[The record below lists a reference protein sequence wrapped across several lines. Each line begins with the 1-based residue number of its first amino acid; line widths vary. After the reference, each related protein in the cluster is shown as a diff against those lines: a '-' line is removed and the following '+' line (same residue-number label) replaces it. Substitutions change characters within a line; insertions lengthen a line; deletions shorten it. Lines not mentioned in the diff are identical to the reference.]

1 MAKKK
6 VDEKP
11 KAKKID
17 EKLSTIELAKKEIIK
32 KYGEVI
38 TMLNEQQEMEIET
51 VSTGSIG
58 LDAALGRGGMAYGRI
73 YEVSGNAG
81 SGKSTLA
88 FSVIAEAQLQDKRCA
103 IIDAEHAVDPVL
115 VKAMGVDGDTCDHIK
130 GLTGDA
136 NLDIAEKLIRTGSYG
151 VVVIDSVTAL
161 IPEAEAEGEISD
173 NFMGLL
179 ARLMSKS
186 CRRFTPLANRTN
198 TLLIFINQFR
208 MEIGRFG
215 DPRKTTGGEA
225 IPFFATGRIAV
236 EGGEYKNS
244 RIIDPGTG
252 LPIGHHMK
260 FEVQKNKL
268 AIPYRK
274 ATIPLIYGQG
284 FDKHWE
290 VANLATDLDILVK
303 KGAWYSYNGQNVAQ
317 GELNMRDYLKENDE
331 LYQEIRAKVKEMVGL
346 ST

>member
-1 MAKKK
+1 MAKSK
-6 VDEKP
+6 
-11 KAKKID
+11 KAK
-17 EKLSTIELAKKEIIK
+17 EELSTFEIAKKEIIK

-38 TMLNEQQEMEIET
+38 SMLSDHEDMEIET

-58 LDAALGRGGMAYGRI
+58 LDAALGRGGMALGRI
-73 YEVSGNAG
+73 YEVSGNTG

-88 FSVIAEAQLQDKRCA
+88 FSVIAEAQKKDMKCA
-103 IIDAEHAVDPVL
+103 IIDAEHAVDPKL
-115 VKAMGVDGDTCDHIK
+115 VREMGVDGDTVQLIQ

-136 NLDIAEKLIRTGSYG
+136 NLDIAEKITKTGDFS

-161 IPEAEAEGEISD
+161 IPEAEAEGDISD

-186 CRRFTPLANRTN
+186 CRRFTPLVNRTN

-208 MEIGRFG
+208 MEIGKFG

-236 EGGEYKNS
+236 EGGEYKSS
-244 RIIDPGTG
+244 RIVNPHTG
-252 LPIGHHMK
+252 LVEGHHMK

-268 AIPYRK
+268 SIPYRT
-274 ATIPLIYGQG
+274 ATIPLMYGKG

-303 KGAWYSYNGQNVAQ
+303 KGAWYSYDDKNVAQ

-331 LYQEIRAKVKEMVGL
+331 FYQEIRSKVLEMVGL
-346 ST
+346 NHE

>member
-6 VDEKP
+6 K
-11 KAKKID
+11 D
-17 EKLSTIELAKKEIIK
+17 EKLDTIALAKKEIIK

-38 TMLNEQQEMEIET
+38 TMLNEEQEMDIET

-88 FSVIAEAQLQDKRCA
+88 FSVIAEAQQQEHRKDKRCA
-103 IIDAEHAVDPVL
+103 IIDAEHSVDPAL
-115 VKAMGVDGDTCDHIK
+115 VRAMGVDGDTCDHIK

-151 VVVIDSVTAL
+151 VVVVDSVTAL

-186 CRRFTPLANRTN
+186 CRRFTPLSNRTN

-244 RIIDPGTG
+244 RIINPHTG
-252 LPIGHHMK
+252 LPDGHHMK

-268 AIPYRK
+268 SVPYRK

-303 KGAWYSYNGQNVAQ
+303 KGAWYSYDEKNIAQ
-317 GELNMRDYLKENDE
+317 GELNMRDYLKDNDE
-331 LYQEIRAKVKEMVGL
+331 FYQEIRAKVKEMVGL
-346 ST
+346 SNE